1 MIRSQILKFNGLDD
15 NCLDE
20 KDEEQC
26 LEDLLKESEET
37 YGHTRNH
44 KQHSNK
50 LLNRYYYKYDPGQL
64 TQKESIDKKSF
75 KQEAAVE
82 DNDFKQM
89 LQNYDPSSSSTGDIT
104 INIDLKKGLQ
114 KNISQLRDLVRKA
127 LKTSLWPQPYYA
139 DVRGFNP
146 KTGKEDAMSVALSLP
161 HELMASVLLVNDA
174 KDILALQER
183 KFRHRADIKEHLLHF
198 QEQFGV
204 QDVLGLGLWI
214 DGAPFNHDR
223 SHSGAHLFK
232 STCPAS

>member
-20 KDEEQC
+20 KDAEQC

-37 YGHTRNH
+37 YGRARNH

-114 KNISQLRDLVRKA
+114 KNI
-127 LKTSLWPQPYYA
+127 
-139 DVRGFNP
+139 
-146 KTGKEDAMSVALSLP
+146 
-161 HELMASVLLVNDA
+161 
-174 KDILALQER
+174 
-183 KFRHRADIKEHLLHF
+183 
-198 QEQFGV
+198 
-204 QDVLGLGLWI
+204 
-214 DGAPFNHDR
+214 
-223 SHSGAHLFK
+223 HSSK
-232 STCPAS
+232 P

>member
-20 KDEEQC
+20 KDAEQC

-37 YGHTRNH
+37 YGHSRNH

-89 LQNYDPSSSSTGDIT
+89 LQNYDPSSSSTGDIN

-114 KNISQLRDLVRKA
+114 KNISQLKARKTKLVKLHDEGLECAATLFQMDKNVYAKITEEIHTKLDTLKEFTDKRLRHEIAHLNLADLEQEGDLAQHVKDSGDLLTEGNHHA
-127 LKTSLWPQPYYA
+127 A
-139 DVRGFNP
+139 V
-146 KTGKEDAMSVALSLP
+146 
-161 HELMASVLLVNDA
+161 MASFLKHWKHVA
-174 KDILALQER
+174 
-183 KFRHRADIKEHLLHF
+183 
-198 QEQFGV
+198 
-204 QDVLGLGLWI
+204 GL
-214 DGAPFNHDR
+214 
-223 SHSGAHLFK
+223 
-232 STCPAS
+232 